1 VTESNRNGNRGRQYI
16 RGMTASFTHFPLD
29 YDDEFFLCFTDDVI
43 RKMVNFGYYDPKD
56 PDVLEFQRNYYAAD
70 DVIANAEI
78 NGANQG
84 ESNDV
89 ASECSSKWLA
99 PGDGEFSSISKVVE
113 WRERNPKNPMA
124 DNNQNQRPRAGHIA
138 AREQN
143 LITGVTGN
151 IAEQTE
157 IPQNE
162 IKEFIEVPSQPHSAN
177 FEERVQN
184 LIAGATRS
192 ITEGAGTPQNEIMEL
207 SDFPSCDSVGDS
219 SASSAESQIEC
230 PEIISTPVPKRINE
244 STQTT
249 TISEKTESSSYC
261 NYGPT
266 VCGVDAQKSQKTS
279 PSSQNGS
286 SVSLEDLQS
295 QVKKLEDW
303 QKEEKEKEGFFSKA
317 SNWLKNNS
325 EVHVALT
332 IGLAAYIVLDRRQTI
347 VAIFK

>member
-1 VTESNRNGNRGRQYI
+1 
-16 RGMTASFTHFPLD
+16 
-29 YDDEFFLCFTDDVI
+29 
-43 RKMVNFGYYDPKD
+43 
-56 PDVLEFQRNYYAAD
+56 
-70 DVIANAEI
+70 
-78 NGANQG
+78 
-84 ESNDV
+84 
-89 ASECSSKWLA
+89 
-99 PGDGEFSSISKVVE
+99 
-113 WRERNPKNPMA
+113 MA

-249 TISEKTESSSYC
+249 TISEKTERLAR
-261 NYGPT
+261 G
-266 VCGVDAQKSQKTS
+266 
-279 PSSQNGS
+279 
-286 SVSLEDLQS
+286 L
-295 QVKKLEDW
+295 
-303 QKEEKEKEGFFSKA
+303 FFFPPLS
-317 SNWLKNNS
+317 
-325 EVHVALT
+325 
-332 IGLAAYIVLDRRQTI
+332 
-347 VAIFK
+347 